1 MNKPE
6 LDVRIMGEWD
16 PQELERRIKEFK
28 KENIVEFSQFQPVA
42 IKDEKGKDGVFFT
55 IAMFWRPRETEGII
69 EGAQIPEEE
78 KPGSNNSPVW
88 MDCPKCKKLCL
99 PFKFDACR
107 CGHVFTKE
115 DKKLFKGL
123 LAADGSGKK
132 KSGVK

>member
-55 IAMFWRPRETEGII
+55 IAMFFEMKNDPEKRDWAIPASMRAVSKFMLDLAFTARAAEQI
-69 EGAQIPEEE
+69 E
-78 KPGSNNSPVW
+78 
-88 MDCPKCKKLCL
+88 D
-99 PFKFDACR
+99 D
-107 CGHVFTKE
+107 
-115 DKKLFKGL
+115 
-123 LAADGSGKK
+123 
-132 KSGVK
+132 